1 MAFAVLTV
9 GADGNIY
16 IYIYIFQIF
25 IVWLCLLRDYGFIP
39 SCVER
44 LYVVVLQSHLQN
56 LIEVQDGF
64 DCVANLEILKI
75 IHWTFLAMR
84 KRLSLLCSFFFTE
97 DFSVEVSVDDLLE
110 TTCYCRIKNLEVCLQ
125 LDPDD

>member
-64 DCVANLEILKI
+64 DCVANLEILKDHPLDFPCHEKAI
-75 IHWTFLAMR
+75 VFVVQ
-84 KRLSLLCSFFFTE
+84 LLLHRGLFC
-97 DFSVEVSVDDLLE
+97 
-110 TTCYCRIKNLEVCLQ
+110 
-125 LDPDD
+125 